1 MDYYSRK
8 YFVQHVLQVARHIHF
23 EILKLSHE
31 LNQAYTYQILLD
43 LIVQFLLIL
52 CTLYNLY
59 FYLKSF
65 NISEPLSNIGII
77 GFLIWISLN
86 LIKIIFINNHCTN
99 LYREIQIT
107 THLLRQLEI
116 CYLDN
121 SIRDEVQQFS
131 LQVLLHPLKFTAGG
145 YILNNKL
152 STMFFGNIM
161 TSIII
166 LIQINI
172 TINALKNLLWI
183 PKSQYASLIHIII
196 FNEIFGLR
204 VFEWKKRL
212 QYGWSILYVEM
223 ESQNQVCQ
231 IK

>member
-1 MDYYSRK
+1 MI
-8 YFVQHVLQVARHIHF
+8 FIVLGMLNT

-99 LYREIQIT
+99 LYREVQIT
-107 THLLRQLEI
+107 AYLLRQLEI

-166 LIQINI
+166 LIQIII
-172 TINALKNLLWI
+172 TTYCG
-183 PKSQYASLIHIII
+183 PQT
-196 FNEIFGLR
+196 E
-204 VFEWKKRL
+204 
-212 QYGWSILYVEM
+212 Q
-223 ESQNQVCQ
+223 
-231 IK
+231 